1 MAFGIP
7 MPTLTSLLS
16 LLVPIVYLTI
26 LVGSLATFS
35 SLYRSRQINS
45 KLKLAP
51 YFPPHTARNVYL
63 TLLHQTDTQTDLKS
77 VPNSILCAALQ
88 ERACEDILR
97 VREINTRKAPLNT
110 LLQRGV
116 VGDDV
121 WQRFLRAEKELEA
134 ELKDVLAEANALAP
148 GWGDN
153 NQILQTANEIIVNR
167 LTKAKIEEKRA
178 TLASEKEAWEKVRE
192 ASRLELEGEDQSKKE
207 KEVISASSTNAS
219 TPEKAKPKTAA
230 VTEASDED
238 TVLVEK
244 GADAATNAAGG
255 GGGKNKKKKGK
266 K

>member
-1 MAFGIP
+1 M
-7 MPTLTSLLS
+7 
-16 LLVPIVYLTI
+16 
-26 LVGSLATFS
+26 
-35 SLYRSRQINS
+35 
-45 KLKLAP
+45 
-51 YFPPHTARNVYL
+51 
-63 TLLHQTDTQTDLKS
+63 
-77 VPNSILCAALQ
+77 
-88 ERACEDILR
+88 
-97 VREINTRKAPLNT
+97 
-110 LLQRGV
+110 
-116 VGDDV
+116 
-121 WQRFLRAEKELEA
+121 
-134 ELKDVLAEANALAP
+134 LAEANALAP

-255 GGGKNKKKKGK
+255 GGGKNKKKKGRK
-266 K
+266 

>member
-7 MPTLTSLLS
+7 MPTIASLLS

-35 SLYRSRQINS
+35 SLYRRRQTNS

-51 YFPPHTARNVYL
+51 YFPSHTARNVYL
-63 TLLHQTDTQTDLKS
+63 TLLHQTDTQSDLKS
-77 VPNSILCAALQ
+77 VPNSVLCAALL

-97 VREINTRKAPLNT
+97 LREINTRKGPLNT

-121 WQRFLRAEKELEA
+121 WQRFLRADKELEA

-148 GWGDN
+148 GWGEN
-153 NQILQTANEIIVNR
+153 NLILQTANEIIVNR

-178 TLASEKEAWEKVRE
+178 TLASEKEAWEKVKE
-192 ASRLELEGEDQSKKE
+192 ASRLELEGEFEPKKE
-207 KEVISASSTNAS
+207 VVSASSTNAS
-219 TPEKAKPKTAA
+219 TPEKARPKAAA

-244 GADAATNAAGG
+244 GADAVTSTSG